1 MGIVFVIAI
10 VILGIL
16 LFKMLNNPEK
26 TYGYTQ
32 TATVSYRE
40 DGSEQVD
47 TMDETGILFINK
59 KYVIIDGE
67 QYLYKSGDRKKNQ
80 ARLNYDGNT
89 LKTVSLFLPENGQ
102 KLYYVGKINSVREM
116 RR

>member
-10 VILGIL
+10 FILGIL

-32 TATVSYRE
+32 TAIITYAP
-40 DGSEQVD
+40 DGTEQVD
-47 TMDETGILFINK
+47 RAEETGILFINK
-59 KYVIIDGE
+59 KYVMIDGE
-67 QYLYKSGDRKKNQ
+67 PYLYKAADKKKNQ

-89 LKTVSLFLPENGQ
+89 LKTVSLFLPDNGQ
-102 KLYYVGKINSVREM
+102 KLYYVGKINSVAEM